1 MIFQNGEYK
10 FDPLR
15 ATPQILCPQSPSPSL
30 TGSPYFLGIPP
41 LPLVPLG
48 VLKRGCCSPV
58 FWVATCCSRT
68 SAQGPSAYG
77 RVSAHALLCPPTV
90 GLFTTADREKYPPR
104 GFLFFA
110 PLRRLSLLFSAQGR
124 AEGEVRVKR
133 GVAACSNAR
142 KARWALP
149 HSPGFFPSGGAN

>member
-1 MIFQNGEYK
+1 MPSVPIPFTNRESILSWY
-10 FDPLR
+10 
-15 ATPQILCPQSPSPSL
+15 TPSSISPSRSPQKRVLL
-30 TGSPYFLGIPP
+30 TCLLSRHLLLSDLSSGS
-41 LPLVPLG
+41 
-48 VLKRGCCSPV
+48 
-58 FWVATCCSRT
+58 
-68 SAQGPSAYG
+68 SAYG
-77 RVSAHALLCPPTV
+77 RVSVHALLCPPTV

-142 KARWALP
+142 KARWGLP